1 MELYTTPITAAR
13 CLWTNMKP
21 LIIGIMLVLAV
32 VVTPAVPVI
41 TATAQTATTTPPAQ
55 QPTNDGV
62 LILGSSQTSTDFGS
76 TYIVGEVR
84 NNLSDVVEYVQIVGS
99 FYDSSGLL
107 IDTDFTYTD
116 LDYLR
121 PAEKSPFKLIISD
134 ESVASR
140 IDNYALSVNWQP
152 VYANASAVAAATVLT
167 IQEGE
172 QRIGEFGWYEV
183 VGEVVNGGTDS
194 TEYVKV
200 VATFYDEAGQVINT
214 DYTYTDPTDLA
225 AGQSAPFELSVT
237 DEDIA
242 EEIESVKL
250 ATQSQDYFGVDPELT
265 ASTPTTPTLSPPE
278 QQQDEQQ
285 QPSPSPLPEQLVL

>member
-1 MELYTTPITAAR
+1 MGQL
-13 CLWTNMKP
+13 
-21 LIIGIMLVLAV
+21 
-32 VVTPAVPVI
+32 
-41 TATAQTATTTPPAQ
+41 TTPPAQ
-55 QPTNDGV
+55 EPTNDGV
-62 LILGSSQTSTDFGS
+62 LILGSSQISTDFGS

-84 NNLSDVVEYVQIVGS
+84 NNLSDIVEYVQIVGS

-140 IDNYALSVNWQP
+140 IDNYTLSVNWEP
-152 VYANASAVAAATVLT
+152 VYANASTVAAATVLT

-214 DYTYTDPTDLA
+214 DFTYTDPSDLA
-225 AGQSAPFELSVT
+225 AGQSAPFELSVS

-250 ATQSQDYFGVDPELT
+250 ATQSQDYFGVDPELSV
-265 ASTPTTPTLSPPE
+265 ASTPTTPQTTPP
-278 QQQDEQQ
+278 QTIAPPPPQPQQ
-285 QPSPSPLPEQLVL
+285 QPPSPQLVL

>member
-1 MELYTTPITAAR
+1 MK
-13 CLWTNMKP
+13 KP
-21 LIIGIMLVLAV
+21 LPLFALLVTLSFSYP
-32 VVTPAVPVI
+32 VTEAMG
-41 TATAQTATTTPPAQ
+41 QLTTPPAQ
-55 QPTNDGV
+55 EPTNDGV
-62 LILGSSQTSTDFGS
+62 LILGSSQISTDFGS

-140 IDNYALSVNWQP
+140 IDNYTLSVNWEP
-152 VYANASAVAAATVLT
+152 VYADASAVAAATVLT

-214 DYTYTDPTDLA
+214 DYTYTDPSDLA
-225 AGQSAPFELSVT
+225 AGQSAPFELRVS
-237 DEDIA
+237 DEDIS

-250 ATQSQDYFGVDPELT
+250 ATQSQDYFGVDPELSV
-265 ASTPTTPTLSPPE
+265 ASTPTTPQTTPPQTTAPQPP
-278 QQQDEQQ
+278 QQQQ
-285 QPSPSPLPEQLVL
+285 QPPSPPAPQLVF

>member
-1 MELYTTPITAAR
+1 MK
-13 CLWTNMKP
+13 KP
-21 LIIGIMLVLAV
+21 LPLFALLVTLSFSYP
-32 VVTPAVPVI
+32 VTEAMG
-41 TATAQTATTTPPAQ
+41 QLTTPPAQ
-55 QPTNDGV
+55 EPTNDGV
-62 LILGSSQTSTDFGS
+62 LILGSSQISTDFGS

-84 NNLSDVVEYVQIVGS
+84 NNLSDIVEYVQIVGS

-140 IDNYALSVNWQP
+140 IDNYTLSVNWEP
-152 VYANASAVAAATVLT
+152 VYADASAVAAATVLT

-214 DYTYTDPTDLA
+214 DYTYTDPSDLA
-225 AGQSAPFELSVT
+225 AGQSAPFELRVS
-237 DEDIA
+237 DEDIS

-250 ATQSQDYFGVDPELT
+250 ATQSQDYFGVDPELSV
-265 ASTPTTPTLSPPE
+265 ASTPTTPQTTPPQTTAPQPP
-278 QQQDEQQ
+278 QQQQ
-285 QPSPSPLPEQLVL
+285 QPPSPPAPQLVF

>member
-1 MELYTTPITAAR
+1 MI
-13 CLWTNMKP
+13 KP
-21 LIIGIMLVLAV
+21 LPLFALLVTLSLSY
-32 VVTPAVPVI
+32 PA
-41 TATAQTATTTPPAQ
+41 TEAMGQLTTPPAQ
-55 QPTNDGV
+55 EPTNDGV
-62 LILGSSQTSTDFGS
+62 LILGSSQISTDFGS

-140 IDNYALSVNWQP
+140 IDNYTLSVDWEP
-152 VYANASAVAAATVLT
+152 VYANASTVAAATVLT

-214 DYTYTDPTDLA
+214 DFTYTDPSDLA
-225 AGQSAPFELSVT
+225 AGQSAPFELSVS

-250 ATQSQDYFGVDPELT
+250 ATQSQDYFGVDPELSV
-265 ASTPTTPTLSPPE
+265 ASTPTTPQTTPP
-278 QQQDEQQ
+278 QTIAPPPPQPQQ
-285 QPSPSPLPEQLVL
+285 QPPSPQLVL

>member
-1 MELYTTPITAAR
+1 MPVTAAR
-13 CLWTNMKP
+13 FLWTNMKS

-32 VVTPAVPVI
+32 VISPAVPVI
-41 TATAQTATTTPPAQ
+41 TTTAQTATTTPPAQ
-55 QPTNDGV
+55 QPTNDDV
-62 LILGSSQTSTDFGS
+62 LILGSSQISTDFGS

-121 PAEKSPFKLIISD
+121 PGERSPFKLIISD

-140 IDNYALSVNWQP
+140 IANYTLSVNWEP

-214 DYTYTDPTDLA
+214 DFTYTDPTDLA
-225 AGQSAPFELSVT
+225 AGQSAPFELRVS

-250 ATQSQDYFGVDPELT
+250 ATQSQDYFGVDPELSV
-265 ASTPTTPTLSPPE
+265 ASTPTTPQTTPQTTAPPSPPA
-278 QQQDEQQ
+278 
-285 QPSPSPLPEQLVL
+285 PQLVL

>member
-1 MELYTTPITAAR
+1 MI
-13 CLWTNMKP
+13 KP
-21 LIIGIMLVLAV
+21 LPLFALLVTLSLSY
-32 VVTPAVPVI
+32 PA
-41 TATAQTATTTPPAQ
+41 TEAMGQLTTPPAQ
-55 QPTNDGV
+55 EPTNDGV
-62 LILGSSQTSTDFGS
+62 LILGSSQISTDFGS

-140 IDNYALSVNWQP
+140 IDNYTLSVNWEP
-152 VYANASAVAAATVLT
+152 VYANASIVAAATVLT

-214 DYTYTDPTDLA
+214 DFTYTDPSDLA
-225 AGQSAPFELSVT
+225 AGQSAPFELSVS

-250 ATQSQDYFGVDPELT
+250 ATQSQDYFGVDPELSV
-265 ASTPTTPTLSPPE
+265 ASTPTTPQTTPP
-278 QQQDEQQ
+278 QTIAPPPPQPQQ
-285 QPSPSPLPEQLVL
+285 QPPSPQLVL